1 MKDKAVIT
9 GEDYSRID
17 GRNAYS
23 SHIKKLTLGNPIL
36 EENKNMEIGL
46 QLWKETSE
54 GELLLSQ
61 ELPIHQVMDLMIFL
75 GRTMV
80 YFKEAYRYPLMYDEK
95 NPVVDRI
102 GLQGDA
108 MTVKVCT
115 ENPQIDDD
123 IASFSQALNNL
134 GEITGERL
142 RVLKKIMEELSL
154 Y

>member
-9 GEDYSRID
+9 GEGYSRID

-23 SHIKKLTLGNPIL
+23 SHIKKLTLCNPIL

>member
-9 GEDYSRID
+9 GEGYSRID